1 MEELNKRDLR
11 KKIVKGFRFFLII
24 SILSI
29 TVILIFTTS
38 KKTGTALKNFSPL
51 YLSLSL
57 IATIFRYLFDILRLM
72 WIVKGLG
79 KRISFL
85 TGFDFT
91 FGANFL
97 GAVTPF
103 QVGGIPLQ
111 LYLLKRNNIGYGE
124 GTAVIFT
131 RGLLSALVFPFIIPF
146 LYGYRSY
153 LSGPIISGLVKYLIF
168 FYGGITI
175 FLILALFKTQWISKL
190 FKGRFVQ
197 GVQEFKDTYKVS
209 FKHHF
214 SAITVAYILTI
225 FSLITYFIQAP
236 LVLKGLGV
244 SVSFLEASML
254 QVILTYVLNF
264 VPTPGAS
271 GFAEAGAAG
280 IFNKMCPHQLL
291 GIYVVLW
298 RFFTFYFSVIIGGF
312 VIIQLL
318 TPVQKKENI
327 QPLKDSQN

>member
-1 MEELNKRDLR
+1 MEEIHKREFR
-11 KKIVKGFRFFLII
+11 KRIVKGLRIFLII

-29 TVILIFTTS
+29 IIVLIFTTS
-38 KKTGTALKNFSPL
+38 KKTGMALRNFSPL

-57 IATIFRYLFDILRLM
+57 LATIFRYFFDITRLM
-72 WIVKGLG
+72 WIVRGLG

-111 LYLLKRNNIGYGE
+111 LYLLKKNKIEYGE

-131 RGLLSALVFPFIIPF
+131 RGMLSAFVFPLIIPF
-146 LYGYRSY
+146 LYNYRSY
-153 LSGPIISGLVKYLIF
+153 LSGPVISGLVKYLTF
-168 FYGGITI
+168 FMSGVII
-175 FLILALFKTQWISKL
+175 FLILTLSKTKWISKL
-190 FKGRFVQ
+190 FKGRFVE
-197 GVQEFKDTYKVS
+197 GVQEFKDTYRIK
-209 FKHHF
+209 FRHHF
-214 SAITVAYILTI
+214 SAMVVAYILTM
-225 FSLITYFIQAP
+225 FSLIFYFIQAP

-244 SVSFLEASML
+244 NVSFLEASML
-254 QVILTYVLNF
+254 QVILAYVLNF
-264 VPTPGAS
+264 VPTPGGS

-280 IFNKMCPHQLL
+280 IFNKICPHEIL
-291 GIYVVLW
+291 GIYVIIW
-298 RFFTFYFSVIIGGF
+298 RFFTFYLSVVIGGF

-318 TPVQKKENI
+318 TSTQKKKNI
-327 QPLKDSQN
+327 QHPGNGQD